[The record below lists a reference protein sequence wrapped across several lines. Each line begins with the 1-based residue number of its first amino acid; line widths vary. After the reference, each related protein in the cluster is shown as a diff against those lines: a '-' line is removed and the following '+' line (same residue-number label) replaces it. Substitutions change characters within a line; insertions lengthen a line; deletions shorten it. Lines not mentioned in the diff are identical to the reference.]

1 MPLRIPGETWRRKRI
16 FAVPDPPVAWN
27 FGNARGNPA
36 LRSTTQPCAAD
47 NPRVTSPTAAFPGNM
62 SELDFVEAYAK
73 SALRKPQMAADAAL
87 RTLVFS
93 ESGDRA
99 ILVGLIAQE
108 LAEAARRLVAVYQAL
123 GDRTHSVAK
132 SLLRPLPGVVEW
144 KEFVQRAATIS
155 PEQMLRE
162 LSIGNDA
169 LEAAQML
176 RGQPE
181 LGELAGLVSAAE
193 SGNPMLLIP
202 DLARRHV
209 AEECWLAGI
218 DADGNPIASSFGSSE
233 GDATTLA
240 DITADLS
247 TIARD
252 FLMSY
257 LNARRNAGRTP

>member
-1 MPLRIPGETWRRKRI
+1 MST
-16 FAVPDPPVAWN
+16 
-27 FGNARGNPA
+27 PA
-36 LRSTTQPCAAD
+36 STT
-47 NPRVTSPTAAFPGNM
+47 FPGNM
-62 SELDFVEAYAK
+62 SELTFVEAYAR

-108 LAEAARRLVAVYQAL
+108 LAEACRRLVAVYDAL
-123 GDRTHSVAK
+123 SDRTHSVAR
-132 SLLRPLPGVVEW
+132 SLLRPLPGAIEW
-144 KEFVQRAATIS
+144 RAFAQRAATIS
-155 PEQMLRE
+155 PDQMLRE
-162 LSIGNDA
+162 MSIGNDA

-176 RGQPE
+176 RAQPE

-202 DLARRHV
+202 DLSRRLV
-209 AEECWLAGI
+209 AEEIWLAGI
-218 DADGNPIASSFGSSE
+218 DSAGEPIASSFGSSE
-233 GDATTLA
+233 NDATSLA
-240 DITADLS
+240 DITADIA

-257 LNARRNAGRTP
+257 LNARRGAGRPS

>member
-1 MPLRIPGETWRRKRI
+1 MFDKPPP
-16 FAVPDPPVAWN
+16 APDNPPVTA
-27 FGNARGNPA
+27 
-36 LRSTTQPCAAD
+36 
-47 NPRVTSPTAAFPGNM
+47 PTATFPGNM

-93 ESGDRA
+93 DSGDRA

-108 LAEAARRLVAVYQAL
+108 LAEACRRLVAVYAAL
-123 GDRTHSVAK
+123 SDRTHTVAR
-132 SLLRPLPGVVEW
+132 SLLRPLPGQSDW
-144 KEFVQRAATIS
+144 MRFVQRAATIS

-162 LSIGNDA
+162 LSIGSDA
-169 LEAAQML
+169 LEAAQLL
-176 RGQPE
+176 RSQPE
-181 LGELAGLVSAAE
+181 LGELAGLVAAAE
-193 SGNPMLLIP
+193 TGNPMLLIP

-218 DADGNPIASSFGSSE
+218 DSSGEPIASSFGSSE

-240 DITADLS
+240 DITADIS

-257 LNARRNAGRTP
+257 LNARRGAGRMP